1 MILLDPHEND
11 YSEHNVVNGYVVV
24 VILIA
29 LHGIF
34 SCNLSQ
40 FPYNCLIPKI
50 LEEFR
55 FDKDEGKHNGFLL
68 HHFHQNALLA
78 LEKNAES
85 RSAGKK

>member
-1 MILLDPHEND
+1 MQST
-11 YSEHNVVNGYVVV
+11 Y
-24 VILIA
+24 ILIA

-50 LEEFR
+50 LEDFR

-78 LEKNAES
+78 LEKMQRVEVQVKS
-85 RSAGKK
+85 DGPP